1 MTQENKNTE
10 IDEEKLDDTQRLDPE
25 ESGGR
30 DRGKIFLGILFI
42 FIVVVIWYLI
52 DLLA

>member
-1 MTQENKNTE
+1 MEPDSEKTE
-10 IDEEKLDDTQRLDPE
+10 INDENLNDVPNLDTE
-25 ESGGR
+25 ESNGR

-42 FIVVVIWYLI
+42 FIVVVVWYLI

>member
-1 MTQENKNTE
+1 MESESEKTE
-10 IDEEKLDDTQRLDPE
+10 INDENIDDIPSSDTE
-25 ESGGR
+25 ESSGR

>member
-1 MTQENKNTE
+1 MESDGEKTE
-10 IDEEKLDDTQRLDPE
+10 INDKNLNDAPSSDTE
-25 ESGGR
+25 ESSGR

>member
-1 MTQENKNTE
+1 MEPESEKTE
-10 IDEEKLDDTQRLDPE
+10 INDENLDDTLNSDTE
-25 ESGGR
+25 EVRGR

-52 DLLA
+52 ELLA

>member
-1 MTQENKNTE
+1 MAQDNEKTE
-10 IDEEKLDDTQRLDPE
+10 IDEENLDDALDLDE
-25 ESGGR
+25 KESSGR

>member
-1 MTQENKNTE
+1 MAQDNEKNEINEEN
-10 IDEEKLDDTQRLDPE
+10 LDDTPSLDTE
-25 ESGGR
+25 ESRGR
-30 DRGKIFLGILFI
+30 DRGKILLGILFI